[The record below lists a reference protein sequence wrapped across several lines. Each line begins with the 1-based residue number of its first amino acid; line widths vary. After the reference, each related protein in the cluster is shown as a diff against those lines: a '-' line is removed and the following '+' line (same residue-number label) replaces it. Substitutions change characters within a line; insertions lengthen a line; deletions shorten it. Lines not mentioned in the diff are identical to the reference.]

1 MKEIWKDI
9 PNFEGY
15 YQVSNL
21 GNVRS
26 VERIIK
32 CRDGRTSNY
41 PSKQLKQTKDKR
53 GYSRVGLSV
62 NGRRTTHGTHRLV
75 AETFLVKPEI
85 KLISVNH
92 IDGIKANNQLDNLEW
107 VTYSENTK
115 KGYDI
120 GLFDKAREA
129 TKERLKNNTY
139 RCKSVEVTFKDT
151 GITKNFKSAREA
163 SRYINRC
170 QNYFT
175 QLLRIG
181 GENKYYKVRLLTKQN
196 VEG

>member
-1 MKEIWKDI
+1 MEEIWKDI

-32 CRDGRTSNY
+32 YRDGRTFNY
-41 PSKQLKQTKDKR
+41 PSKQLKQGKDTR
-53 GYSRVGLSV
+53 GYYQVGFNV
-62 NGRRTTHGTHRLV
+62 NGRQTNHRIHRLV
-75 AETFLVKPEI
+75 AETFLVKPET

-115 KGYDI
+115 KGYDS
-120 GLFDKAREA
+120 GLFEKAREA
-129 TKERLKNNTY
+129 ASERWKNNTY
-139 RCKSVEVTFKDT
+139 QCKKVEVIFKDT
-151 GITKNFKSAREA
+151 
-163 SRYINRC
+163 
-170 QNYFT
+170 
-175 QLLRIG
+175 
-181 GENKYYKVRLLTKQN
+181 
-196 VEG
+196 

>member
-32 CRDGRTSNY
+32 YRDGRTFNY
-41 PSKQLKQTKDKR
+41 PSKQLKQTKDTR
-53 GYSRVGLSV
+53 GYPQVGFNV
-62 NGRRTTHGTHRLV
+62 NGRQTNHRTHRLV

-85 KLISVNH
+85 NLISVNH
-92 IDGIKANNQLDNLEW
+92 IDGVKVNNKLENLEW
-107 VTYSENTK
+107 VTYSENTR

-120 GLFDKAREA
+120 GLFDKSREAARE
-129 TKERLKNNTY
+129 RMKNNTY
-139 RCKSVEVTFKDT
+139 QCKEVEVTFKET
-151 GITKNFKSAREA
+151 GITKK
-163 SRYINRC
+163 I
-170 QNYFT
+170 
-175 QLLRIG
+175 
-181 GENKYYKVRLLTKQN
+181 
-196 VEG
+196 

>member
-1 MKEIWKDI
+1 MKEIWGDI
-9 PNFEGY
+9 PKFEGY

-32 CRDGRTSNY
+32 YRDGRTFNY
-41 PSKQLKQTKDKR
+41 PSKQLNQTKDTK
-53 GYSRVGLSV
+53 GYLQVGLNV
-62 NGRRTTHGTHRLV
+62 NGRQTTHRIHRLV

-120 GLFDKAREA
+120 GLFDKSREAARE
-129 TKERLKNNTY
+129 RMKNNTY
-139 RCKSVEVTFKDT
+139 QCKEVEVTFKNT

-170 QNYFT
+170 LNYFT

-181 GENKYYKVRLLTKQN
+181 GENKYYKVRFID
-196 VEG
+196 